1 MKTIHEVVVLVPPL
15 GLQESSSR
23 SALMMS
29 FSTFYHLFM
38 YEATR
43 SSTKERLV
51 QTQPDATVLESFY
64 LLA

>member
-43 SSTKERLV
+43 SSTKERLYR
-51 QTQPDATVLESFY
+51 PNLM
-64 LLA
+64 LLYSRVFIFLV